1 MKIAWPLLITTM
13 IIISAIASPLDLVD
27 GQANNIRIIPEPDL
41 IGPGT
46 KVTVL
51 IAAGS
56 LDANPN
62 RVDEYEAEDV
72 ELVTFR
78 TDRSEVEEALPDLEE
93 TGENTGIFMF
103 EIQLVTDDQA
113 CEDDDLGDAQ
123 FEAQVGSDPSIG
135 VCPGDVLSIEYEDP
149 FGEAIFSSSIEIMS
163 WDPELVADR
172 DLYVPSDRIGV
183 NITDPDANRD
193 PDIADSIRD
202 IKVYSDSDIVGEELS
217 ALETGD
223 NTGVFTL
230 AFTTSLQAQ
239 GNAIL
244 VKDGDEAKVEYT
256 DKFPADYATSST
268 EKIFIFAIPIA
279 FPYPIGSL
287 RSSVPEITANGVPA
301 AGKQTMLSL
310 VITNDADHMQQF
322 VELVEVRDTDGVT
335 IFLAWQSGTLGSNSH
350 TQIGISWIPERPGDY
365 AARTFAISNFDNPQ
379 VLSQVSESNFSIE

>member
-1 MKIAWPLLITTM
+1 MKWLWPAVFALIM
-13 IIISAIASPLDLVD
+13 IGAAVSPSGPAAAQSNVI
-27 GQANNIRIIPEPDL
+27 QIIPESDM

-46 KVTVL
+46 KMTVL
-51 IAAGS
+51 IADGS

-62 RVDEYEAEDV
+62 SVDEYEADDV
-72 ELVTFR
+72 ELVTFT
-78 TDRSEVEEALPDLEE
+78 TDRGEVDEAVPDLEE

-103 EIQLVTDDQA
+103 EIQLVTDGQA

-123 FEAQVGSDPSIG
+123 FEAEGGSDPSIG

-149 FGEAIFSSSIEIMS
+149 FGEDVFSTSVEIMS
-163 WDPELVADR
+163 WDPEFVADR
-172 DLYVPSDRIGV
+172 DSYLPNDRIVV

-230 AFTTSLQAQ
+230 AFTTSLQGQ
-239 GNAIL
+239 GNTIL

-256 DKFPADYATSST
+256 DEFPANFATST
-268 EKIFIFAIPIA
+268 AEKTSIFVMPIA
-279 FPYPIGSL
+279 FTDSIESL
-287 RSSVPEITANGVPA
+287 RSSAPEISTNGTPA
-301 AGKQTMLSL
+301 AGKQATLSL
-310 VITNDADHMQQF
+310 VITNDGDHTQQF
-322 VELVEVRDTDGVT
+322 VELVEVRDSDGVT
-335 IFLAWQSGTLGSNSH
+335 VFLAWQSGTLDPNGQ

-379 VLSQVSESNFSIE
+379 VLSQVSESDFTVE